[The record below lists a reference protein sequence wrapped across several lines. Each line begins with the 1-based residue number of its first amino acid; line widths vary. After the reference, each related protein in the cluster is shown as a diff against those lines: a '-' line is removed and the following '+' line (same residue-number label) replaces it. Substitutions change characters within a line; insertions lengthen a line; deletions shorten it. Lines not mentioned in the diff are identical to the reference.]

1 VIAGSPGARRPMEAR
16 LASAGLPPL
25 PRTAWLEIDLAAV
38 AGNLATLR
46 SLVGRGVRVEPVV
59 KADAYG
65 HGAVPVASAL
75 EAAGADG
82 FSVATFDEAIELR
95 AAGIGAPILVLYP
108 IPPDLV
114 AEAARR
120 SIAVSTGE
128 GQGLERLVAAA
139 GAAGAAGGPRLDVH
153 LELETGLGR
162 GGAMPDAAG
171 RAAARLRGA
180 RGIRLAGCWSH
191 LTAADDAATARDQD
205 ERFEGLLE
213 AIGIDV
219 SPVQRHLSASGAIL
233 GGTARGWDAVR
244 PGLSIYG
251 IVPDGLAVPEGL
263 RPTVERL
270 QPAMALVA
278 RPVRVVDLPAG
289 HGVSYG
295 PAFVTARPSR
305 IATLPLGY
313 GDGWRRTFS
322 DRTFALVRGARA
334 PIVGRVAMD
343 AVMVDVTDVP
353 GSPVDQDDEFV
364 LLGAQGDERIGAA
377 ALARIADTISY
388 EVTTAMARRVLRVYH
403 RAGALLGVR
412 ALTGWTSA
420 GPDPGGAP
428 HVPDAALPART

>member
-1 VIAGSPGARRPMEAR
+1 VIAGTQGVRQPIEAR
-16 LASAGLPPL
+16 LAAAGLPPL

-38 AGNLATLR
+38 ADNLATLR
-46 SLVGRGVRVEPVV
+46 SLAGTGVRVEPVV

-65 HGAVPVASAL
+65 HGAVPVAIAL

-95 AAGIGAPILVLYP
+95 AAGIEAPILVLYP

-114 AEAARR
+114 PEAARR
-120 SIAVSTGE
+120 AIAVSTGE

-139 GAAGAAGGPRLDVH
+139 AATGAAGGPRLDVH

-162 GGAMPDAAG
+162 GGAMPDAAAG
-171 RAAARLRGA
+171 AAARLREA
-180 RGIRLAGCWSH
+180 PGIRLAGCWSH
-191 LTAADDAATARDQD
+191 LTAADDAAIARGQD
-205 ERFEGLLE
+205 ERFEGLLDG
-213 AIGIDV
+213 IGIDDP
-219 SPVQRHLSASGAIL
+219 PVRRHLSASGAIV

-244 PGLSIYG
+244 PGLSVYG
-251 IVPDGLAVPEGL
+251 IVPDGLVIPEGL
-263 RPTVERL
+263 RTTAGQLR
-270 QPAMALVA
+270 PAMALVA

-313 GDGWRRTFS
+313 GDGWRRAFS

-353 GSPVDQDDEFV
+353 GPPVDEDDELV
-364 LLGAQGDERIGAA
+364 LLGTQGAERIEAA

-388 EVTTAMARRVLRVYH
+388 EVTTAMARRVPRVYH

-412 ALTGWTSA
+412 ALTGWTSV
-420 GPDPGGAP
+420 GPEPGDAP